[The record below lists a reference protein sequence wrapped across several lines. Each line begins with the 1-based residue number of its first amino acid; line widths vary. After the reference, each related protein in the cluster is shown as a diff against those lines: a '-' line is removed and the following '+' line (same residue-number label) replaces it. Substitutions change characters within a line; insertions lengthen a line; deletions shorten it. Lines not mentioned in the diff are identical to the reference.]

1 MTTRTIVKRK
11 AVDLKHGMDWFEVA
25 QFAHAVDD
33 MAQEAYNRSGSATVT
48 PVHCTV
54 NMRGGIKELSVEVTT
69 DD

>member
-11 AVDLKHGMDWFEVA
+11 AVDLKHGMTLGEINDFLHEV
-25 QFAHAVDD
+25 VD
-33 MAQEAYNRSGSATVT
+33 AAGVKPNAG
-48 PVHCTV
+48 PVRCQV